1 MIAVFHTPKTS
12 IEKYRFNKRTVA
24 NLKSYAYIAA
34 VHTNNKYKCICTSSK
49 YKCTYTYNG
58 IRGYVRKGVVGTRTG
73 FGISCAVHP
82 KLPLFIRRLLL
93 QQKVNFSIEI
103 RLKNFNSFSG
113 ASKLA

>member
-58 IRGYVRKGVVGTRTG
+58 IRGYVRKGVVGTRTELD
-73 FGISCAVHP
+73 ISCAVHP
-82 KLPLFIRRLLL
+82 KLPLFY
-93 QQKVNFSIEI
+93 
-103 RLKNFNSFSG
+103 
-113 ASKLA
+113 ASPLTTTKSKFFD